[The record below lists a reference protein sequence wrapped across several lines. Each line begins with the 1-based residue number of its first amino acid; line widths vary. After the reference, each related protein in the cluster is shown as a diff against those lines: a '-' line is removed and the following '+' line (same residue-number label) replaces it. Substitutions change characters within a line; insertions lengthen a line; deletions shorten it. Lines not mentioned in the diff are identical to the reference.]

1 MSKWFP
7 FGFHHNFISVILNCR
22 DLAPVITPRIIHA
35 QIHTC
40 PQAYKLTR
48 ENEQT
53 YIHLSSKQFTP
64 PVIVITSRME
74 SKLVCWWK
82 YQFCKSI
89 NLRLF
94 AHFFIHSVFVVQY
107 HVSGTRITE
116 VNKIFA
122 VPVFKTART
131 GTETIQPAIV
141 IKLV

>member
-53 YIHLSSKQFTP
+53 YIHLSSKQFTL

-74 SKLVCWWK
+74 SEWVLLVK
-82 YQFCKSI
+82 
-89 NLRLF
+89 
-94 AHFFIHSVFVVQY
+94 
-107 HVSGTRITE
+107 
-116 VNKIFA
+116 
-122 VPVFKTART
+122 VPVLQKHRSASVCTLLHSFSICCSIPCVRHKDYR
-131 GTETIQPAIV
+131 GEQNICSPC
-141 IKLV
+141 L